1 METGG
6 NHPDLRDTSN
16 FTQLFADRHL
26 VINLR
31 YDGLTILV
39 AEPESKK
46 VMEILET
53 SWLAARDTSYL
64 IDEIEKY
71 FSENGISLSKAAHV
85 HWVLSFSKFT
95 LIPDIFFD
103 QGNGAQI
110 LKNTTRLE
118 DDDLVHSDFWPKHD
132 VVCLYVVP
140 HQLKAYIER
149 LFERST
155 IAHFGH
161 SFNSLQQLQKHKSN
175 FCFLQISAAFAELF
189 IVQNDKLILSNQ
201 FAYDVNEDLLYYIL
215 FALEQNRI
223 PAPEVELKYA
233 GKIQKGDA
241 MYKMLNTYIGKV
253 EEIGIPTGINS
264 EKHLTP
270 NQLKRSAHLIASL

>member
-6 NHPDLRDTSN
+6 KHPDLRDTSN

-39 AEPESKK
+39 ADPESKK
-46 VMEILET
+46 VLEILET
-53 SWLAARDTSYL
+53 SWLAAKDAGYL

-71 FSENGISLSKAAHV
+71 FSENGISLSRAAHV

-103 QGNGAQI
+103 QGNGTQ
-110 LKNTTRLE
+110 LLEHTTRLE
-118 DDDLVHSDFWPKHD
+118 EDDLVHSDFWPQYD
-132 VVCLYVVP
+132 VVCLYAVP
-140 HQLKAYIER
+140 QKLKAYIER
-149 LFERST
+149 LYERST

-161 SFNSLQQLQKHKSN
+161 SLNSLHQLQSHKSN
-175 FCFLQISAAFAELF
+175 FCFLQVSAAFAEIF
-189 IVQNDKLILSNQ
+189 IVQNDQLILSNQ

-223 PAPEVELKYA
+223 LTPEVELRYA
-233 GKIQKGDA
+233 GKIQKGDN
-241 MYKMLNTYIGKV
+241 MYKLLTTYIGNV
-253 EEIGIPTGINS
+253 EEIGIPAGVSS
-264 EKHLTP
+264 ERHLSP